1 MILSVI
7 VKHDRK
13 KYANYYNE
21 VITYLR
27 KNKRQMLAERKYC
40 GISFLGALL
49 IIVMPSIIYFILNV
63 GKDTFVEFFPCL

>member
-27 KNKRQMLAERKYC
+27 KNKRQMLAERKYWNF
-40 GISFLGALL
+40 FLGALL
-49 IIVMPSIIYFILNV
+49 IIVMPSIIYFYF
-63 GKDTFVEFFPCL
+63 KR